1 MKIVGMGI
9 PELLIMFIAVVLPL
23 AICAAF
29 LVAVYFIVRKAV
41 RDELRGCGIDPRNAN
56 RP

>member
-9 PELLIMFIAVVLPL
+9 PELFIMFIAVVLPL
-23 AICAAF
+23 VICAAF
-29 LVAVYFIVRKAV
+29 LVAVYSIVRKAV
-41 RDELRGCGIDPRNAN
+41 RDELKSCGIDPRNAN